1 MPSAATK
8 SLQSCPTLCDPIDSS
23 PPCSPVPGIL
33 QAGTLEWVAISFSNA
48 LGTSQTWRNRVIAL
62 RQISVIGLFYWE
74 DSRRIHP
81 RRVRACQPKG
91 EKRRGDRGR
100 GRGRE
105 KEGEGERKRERE
117 RERER
122 DLAPPFICFFP
133 SPWACPMQIGLSQEC
148 CLFFLRSSLQSSD
161 LLLTF
166 LCSIFTGFSLPC
178 LLATAILDS
187 SFLF

>member
-1 MPSAATK
+1 MPSAAAK
-8 SLQSCPTLCDPIDSS
+8 SLQSCLTLCDPIDSS
-23 PPCSPVPGIL
+23 PPGSPVPGIL
-33 QAGTLEWVAISFSNA
+33 QARTLEWVAISFSNA
-48 LGTSQTWRNRVIAL
+48 LSTSQTWRNRVIAL
-62 RQISVIGLFYWE
+62 RQISVTGLFYWE

-91 EKRRGDRGR
+91 EKRTGDRGR
-100 GRGRE
+100 GRG
-105 KEGEGERKRERE
+105 
-117 RERER
+117 RER

-166 LCSIFTGFSLPC
+166 LCSIFAGFSLPC